1 MPTKVGQ
8 FELARERLKYD
19 HTRMDLQLSNI
30 SVRLPG
36 MEKPLF
42 GIRRLEIASG
52 ARVLIQGPSGKGK
65 TTLLHLMAGL
75 VDPTEGTVA
84 LGGQE
89 LGRMSESERARFRR
103 DNLGI
108 IFQKLS
114 LVSHL
119 TSEENIRLA
128 LKTSH
133 GAEGERAAR
142 VVEAVI
148 AKVKMKEQG
157 GVLAQ
162 NLSLGQAQR
171 VAVARVLAQAPKLV
185 LADEPTSS
193 LDDENAASV
202 MKALFGLSSS
212 TTIVVV
218 SHDHRIREQFTDVR
232 DFESLVRA

>member
-1 MPTKVGQ
+1 M
-8 FELARERLKYD
+8 RLE
-19 HTRMDLQLSNI
+19 LSNI
-30 SVRLPG
+30 TVRLPG
-36 MEKPLF
+36 MAKPLF
-42 GIRRLEIASG
+42 AIKKHEIASG

-84 LGGQE
+84 LGDRN
-89 LGRMSESERARFRR
+89 LGNMNESERACFRR
-103 DNLGI
+103 ENLGI

-114 LVSHL
+114 LISHL
-119 TSEENIRLA
+119 TAKENIELA
-128 LKTSH
+128 LQGSELDRKIESAI
-133 GAEGERAAR
+133 G
-142 VVEAVI
+142 
-148 AKVKMKEQG
+148 KVKIKEQAD
-157 GVLAQ
+157 VLAQ

-193 LDDENAASV
+193 LDDENADAV
-202 MKALFGLSSS
+202 LRALFALSPE

-218 SHDHRIREQFTDVR
+218 SHDHRIREHFKDVR